1 MNWVNKGGGMI
12 RSIQSERSRRYG
24 IVLGMTL
31 ITLTAYADLPPGTFV
46 NIADTTTG
54 ELTNLAAPA
63 VNNTGVVA
71 FAAQIPAGGRGVYTG
86 SISTPVNTFGSIIV
100 VGSKDSIGRP
110 AINNAGLVAVQVSYD
125 IGGHQMIV
133 GAGGSF
139 DIIADNTGP
148 ALIMGTEIGINDS
161 GDVVFSGSPVFG
173 SANQAIHIGNN
184 STPTNTLTTIATLG
198 DGFTSVISPD
208 INTGGMVCFTGRSS
222 IDLSWRLYTGGAGK
236 PITSVVG
243 SGTFPFRGVI
253 NDSGS
258 TVFYSTAS
266 GTSGLYING
275 ASGTQPFVT
284 IGGEFTALS
293 EVAAINNMGVVAFIG
308 TTSAGVGI
316 YAGPDPV
323 EDRLIGVGDALFGST
338 ISSLELARHGLNDAG
353 QLAFEYA
360 LASGVEGIAVANLD
374 SDGDGLLDIWESQGG
389 GIDSNGDGVI
399 DLSLYERGARPDHKD
414 LFYELDRMSGVP
426 YDEEGVV
433 DVIEAFS
440 NAPLMNP
447 DGTTGITLHIE
458 LASVD
463 MIPFDDSWNDLG
475 DEYAASKVLYYGSV
489 AERED
494 PNSANLLAAKRLCY
508 RYAVIVNNFDDGGLG
523 VAETPG
529 DDLALAFADLE
540 YEGVVQGSTFM
551 HEIGH
556 NLNLGHGGVV
566 PGSMTSAGIP
576 ETDDTN
582 YKPNYVSVMNY
593 GFDEFTTGSGSSLP
607 IDFSREV
614 MPTID
619 ESMLDETAGIVSMVT
634 PDVWVFHGVRD
645 PGESPRIVRVRL
657 TSIMHDWNGDMMFDT
672 SVVGDLNWLGDG
684 NPDGS
689 DPSPGQSLT
698 GCDDWNNI
706 VLRFADVAEYQQFQH
721 IEPDYEDYTYQEL
734 LTLRDNV
741 PPPPGLCPADLNND
755 GELNF
760 FDVSAF
766 LVAFNAM
773 DPIADFTGDGSY
785 DFFDVS
791 AFLVA
796 FNAGCP

>member
-1 MNWVNKGGGMI
+1 MTALAGGAG
-12 RSIQSERSRRYG
+12 
-24 IVLGMTL
+24 
-31 ITLTAYADLPPGTFV
+31 LPVSAFV
-46 NIADTTTG
+46 NIADSTTG
-54 ELTNLAAPA
+54 ELNSFSDAA
-63 VNNTGVVA
+63 VNNMGTVA
-71 FAAQIPAGGRGVYTG
+71 FTAQIPAGGRGVYTG
-86 SISTPVNTFGSIIV
+86 SISTPTNNFGSIIV
-100 VGSKDSIGRP
+100 VGSKDSIGQP
-110 AINNAGLVAVQVSYD
+110 AINNAGLVAVKVSFD
-125 IGGHQMIV
+125 IDGHRLIV

-148 ALIMGTEIGINDS
+148 ALIMGNEIGINDS
-161 GDVVFSGSPVFG
+161 GDVVFSGSPSFG

-198 DGFTSVISPD
+198 DGFTSVIMPD
-208 INTGGMVCFTGRSS
+208 INTGGTVCFTGRSS
-222 IDLSWRLYTGGAGK
+222 IDLSWRLYTAGAGNS
-236 PITSVVG
+236 ITSVVG
-243 SGTFPFRGVI
+243 SGTLPFRGVI
-253 NDSGS
+253 NDSDA

-266 GTSGLYING
+266 GTSGLYIND
-275 ASGTQPFVT
+275 ASGTYPFVT
-284 IGGEFTALS
+284 IGGEFTAFS
-293 EVAAINNMGVVAFIG
+293 DRPAINNMGVVAFTG
-308 TTSAGVGI
+308 TTSAGVGLYI
-316 YAGPDPV
+316 GPDPV

-338 ISSLELARHGLNDAG
+338 INSLELARHGLNDAG
-353 QLAFEYA
+353 QLAFGYT
-360 LASGVEGIAVANLD
+360 LASGVEGIAVVNLD
-374 SDGDGLLDIWESQGG
+374 SDGDGLLDFWESQGG
-389 GIDSNGDGVI
+389 GIDINGDGVI
-399 DLSLYERGARPDHKD
+399 DLSLYEQGARPDHKD

-426 YDEEGVV
+426 FDEEAVV

-463 MIPFDDSWNDLG
+463 MIPFDDSWDGLG
-475 DEYAASKVLYYGSV
+475 DEYAASKALYYGS
-489 AERED
+489 ATERAD
-494 PNSANLLAAKRLCY
+494 PNSANLLAAKRLSY
-508 RYAVIVNNFDDGGLG
+508 RYAVIINNFNDGWLGL
-523 VAETPG
+523 AETPG

-540 YEGVVQGSTFM
+540 DDGVVQGSTMM

-576 ETDDTN
+576 ETDGTN

-593 GFDEFTTGSGSSLP
+593 GFDEFTTGSGSCLP
-607 IDFSREV
+607 LDFSREV

-645 PGESPRIVRVRL
+645 PGELPRIVRVRL
-657 TSIMHDWNGDMMFDT
+657 TSSLHDWNGDTMFDQ
-672 SVVGDLNWLGDG
+672 SVVGDLNWLGEG

-706 VLRFADVAEYQQFQH
+706 VLRFADVVEYQQFQH
-721 IEPDYEDYTYQEL
+721 IEPDYEEYTYQEL
-734 LTLRDNV
+734 LTLRNNV

-755 GELNF
+755 GSL
-760 FDVSAF
+760 
-766 LVAFNAM
+766 
-773 DPIADFTGDGSY
+773 

-791 AFLVA
+791 AFLSAYNAMDPLADFTGDGSFDFFDVSA
-796 FNAGCP
+796 FLTAFSAGCP